1 MWVLGCNHLYMD
13 LLIYF
18 TGYVC
23 NKSTKV
29 LRLHCEELIG
39 KAEEHE
45 GKKYLTVNDDILDK

>member
-1 MWVLGCNHLYMD
+1 MD

-29 LRLHCEELIG
+29 LRLDCEELIG

-45 GKKYLTVNDDILDK
+45 GKKYLTVNDYILDK